1 MLKQRCA
8 FGLFFVLLLLVF
20 VGCGRDGT
28 TTSSGSPTGTRDVQV
43 TLTDFKVSSSM
54 TTFSAGT
61 PYHFVV
67 KNEGKTAHEFMVMQ
81 PMAMGNM
88 PMDQRDKM
96 AYTFIDTLTPG
107 ETKSVDYTFSS
118 SAAGKNIEF
127 SCHLSGHYEA
137 GMKLPITVKA

>member
-20 VGCGRDGT
+20 VGCGRDGI

-67 KNEGKTAHEFMVMQ
+67 KNDGKTAHEFMVMQ

-88 PMDQRDKM
+88 PMGQMDKM
-96 AYTFIDTLTPG
+96 AYTSIGTLNPG
-107 ETKSVDYTFSS
+107 EIKSVDYTFASS
-118 SAAGKNIEF
+118 VAGKSIEF
-127 SCHLSGHYEA
+127 SCHLPGHYEA
-137 GMKLPITVKA
+137 GMKLPITVTP

>member
-20 VGCGRDGT
+20 VGCGRDGA
-28 TTSSGSPTGTRDVQV
+28 TTSSGSPNSTQNVQV

-67 KNEGKTAHEFMVMQ
+67 KNDGKTAHEFMVMQ

-88 PMDQRDKM
+88 PMDQMDKM
-96 AYTFIDTLTPG
+96 AYTSIDRLNPG
-107 ETKSVDYTFSS
+107 ETKSVDYTFASS
-118 SAAGKNIEF
+118 TAGKSIEF

-137 GMKLPITVKA
+137 GMKLPITVKT